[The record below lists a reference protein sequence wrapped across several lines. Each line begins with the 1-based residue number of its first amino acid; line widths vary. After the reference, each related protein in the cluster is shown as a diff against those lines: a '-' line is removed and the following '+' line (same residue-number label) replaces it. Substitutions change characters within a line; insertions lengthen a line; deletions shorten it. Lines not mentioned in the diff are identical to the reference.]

1 MNNAYSAYK
10 KQSIS
15 TLTPMEIVVKL
26 YDEAERQ
33 INRAI
38 AYIEQKNYESANNCL
53 KKSQDIVNA
62 LRSVLDMKIPISTQL
77 DALYDFFNR
86 QLITANM
93 KKDITILQELLPMLA
108 ELKDAF
114 SQVAAMP
121 KSQVG

>member
-38 AYIEQKNYESANNCL
+38 AYIEQKNYELANNCL

>member
-38 AYIEQKNYESANNCL
+38 VFIEQKNYAEANKSL
-53 KKSQDIVNA
+53 QKSQDIVNA
-62 LRSVLDMKIPISTQL
+62 LRSVLDMSIPISTQL

-86 QLITANM
+86 QLITANV
-93 KKDITILQELLPMLA
+93 KKDTEILKELLPMLA

-114 SQVAAMP
+114 AQISAMP
-121 KSQVG
+121 RDQVS

>member
-10 KQSIS
+10 KQSVS

-33 INRAI
+33 INRSI
-38 AYIEQKNYESANNCL
+38 VYIEQKNYEAANRGL
-53 KKSQDIVNA
+53 QKSQDIVNA

-86 QLITANM
+86 QLIAANV
-93 KKDITILQELLPMLA
+93 KKDVTILQDLLPMLA
-108 ELKDAF
+108 DLKDAF

-121 KSQVG
+121 KSQVS

>member
-38 AYIEQKNYESANNCL
+38 AYIEQKNYESANNSL

-62 LRSVLDMKIPISTQL
+62 LRSVLDMSIPISKQL

-86 QLITANM
+86 QLITANV

>member
-114 SQVAAMP
+114 SQVATMP

>member
-38 AYIEQKNYESANNCL
+38 AHIEQKNYEAANQGL
-53 KKSQDIVNA
+53 QKSQDIVNA
-62 LRSVLDMKIPISTQL
+62 LRSVLDMSIPVSKQL

-86 QLITANM
+86 QLIAANV
-93 KKDITILQELLPMLA
+93 KKDVTILQELLPMLA
-108 ELKDAF
+108 DLKDAF

-121 KSQVG
+121 KSQVS

>member
-38 AYIEQKNYESANNCL
+38 VFIGQKNYADANKSL
-53 KKSQDIVNA
+53 QKSQDIVNA
-62 LRSVLDMKIPISTQL
+62 LRSVLDMSIPISTQL

-86 QLITANM
+86 QLITANV
-93 KKDITILQELLPMLA
+93 KKDTEILKELLPMLA

-114 SQVAAMP
+114 AQIAAMP
-121 KSQVG
+121 RDQVS

>member
-38 AYIEQKNYESANNCL
+38 VYIDQKNYEAANNGL

-62 LRSVLDMKIPISTQL
+62 LRSVLDMSIPVSKQL

-86 QLITANM
+86 ELIAANV
-93 KKDITILQELLPMLA
+93 KKDASILQELLPMLA
-108 ELKDAF
+108 DLKDAF

-121 KSQVG
+121 KSQVS

>member
-26 YDEAERQ
+26 YDEAEKQ
-33 INRAI
+33 INIAI
-38 AYIEQKNYESANNCL
+38 VSIEAKNYETANKCL
-53 KKSQDIVNA
+53 QKSQDIVNA
-62 LRSVLDMKIPISTQL
+62 LRSVLDMSIPISTQL

-86 QLITANM
+86 QLITANV
-93 KKDITILQELLPMLA
+93 KKDTGILRELLPMLA

-114 SQVAAMP
+114 AQISAMP

>member
-38 AYIEQKNYESANNCL
+38 VFIGQKNYAEANKSL
-53 KKSQDIVNA
+53 QKSQDIVNA
-62 LRSVLDMKIPISTQL
+62 LRSVLDMSIPISKQL

-86 QLITANM
+86 QLITANV
-93 KKDITILQELLPMLA
+93 KKDTEILKELLPMLA

-114 SQVAAMP
+114 AQIAAMP
-121 KSQVG
+121 RDQVS

>member
-26 YDEAERQ
+26 YDEAEKQ
-33 INRAI
+33 INIAI
-38 AYIEQKNYESANNCL
+38 VSIDNKNYETANKCL
-53 KKSQDIVNA
+53 QKSQDIVNA
-62 LRSVLDMKIPISTQL
+62 LRSVLDMSIPISTQL

-86 QLITANM
+86 QLVTANV
-93 KKDITILQELLPMLA
+93 KKDTGILKELLPMLA

-114 SQVAAMP
+114 AQIAAMP
-121 KSQVG
+121 RSQVG